1 MSKIITYANLQT
13 FKRKNDEKTAADIAA
28 AKAALIGAGG
38 DTVAADTIRAAKAQA
53 SGALSAANSAY
64 ALANSKYAKPAD
76 GIPKSDLSL
85 GVQAALDKASVS
97 IQEHQKIAT
106 GSSKGTISV
115 DGKDVAVNGLG
126 NMAYKDSVSKSDV
139 GLGSVVNA
147 GQDSTPT
154 ASSNNYVTSGGVK
167 SYVDAAISSVKQ
179 FQYEVV
185 TELPTAAAAT
195 MGKIY
200 LVKHAHSSSDSYDEY
215 ITIQSNTTYSWEKIG
230 NTDIDLS
237 GYFNTLNWSVYD
249 GKYPDSIRGVVIH
262 VSQEGSKLIVHEKSL
277 YSSEFDVT
285 DLSGSD
291 INFISNISQD
301 RIGKIT
307 AKYKQVRL
315 ASQSQ
320 SGLMNAADKTKLDG
334 ITEATDKEIESLF
347 S

>member
-28 AKAALIGAGG
+28 AKAALIGADG
-38 DTVAADTIRAAKAQA
+38 DTVAADTIRAAKSQA
-53 SGALSAANSAY
+53 SASFAAANSAY

-185 TELPTAAAAT
+185 TELPAAAAAT

-215 ITIQSNTTYSWEKIG
+215 ITIQADSKYTWEKIG
-230 NTDIDLS
+230 NTDIDLTGYIKSIYSQAASEYEAS
-237 GYFNTLNWSVYD
+237 GIVTEISKSGSSLIYYTKSLETNSPTASGNALAFI
-249 GKYPDSIRGVVIH
+249 DSI
-262 VSQEGSKLIVHEKSL
+262 SQNKYG
-277 YSSEFDVT
+277 
-285 DLSGSD
+285 
-291 INFISNISQD
+291 Q
-301 RIGKIT
+301 IT
-307 AKYKQVRL
+307 ATKKTVSS
-315 ASQSQ
+315 ASTASA
-320 SGLMNAADKTKLDG
+320 GLMSAADKTKLDG
-334 ITEATDKEIESLF
+334 ITEATDEEIEALF

>member
-13 FKRKNDEKTAADIAA
+13 FKRKNDEKNAADIAA
-28 AKAALIGAGG
+28 AKAALIGADG
-38 DTVAADTIRAAKAQA
+38 DSVAADTIRAAKAQA

-76 GIPKSDLSL
+76 GIPKSDLSI

-97 IQEHQKIAT
+97 IQYHQKIAT

-154 ASSNNYVTSGGVK
+154 ESSNNYVTSGGVK
-167 SYVDAAISSVKQ
+167 SYVDAAIGSVKQ

-185 TELPTAAAAT
+185 TELPTAAVAT

-215 ITIQSNTTYSWEKIG
+215 ITIQADSKYTWEKIG
-230 NTDIDLS
+230 NTDIDLTDYVRYVKTS
-237 GYFNTLNWSVYD
+237 GPPMGVFTAVAKGDSALTFAVTNLATSAPTASGDAVAFI
-249 GKYPDSIRGVVIH
+249 DSI
-262 VSQEGSKLIVHEKSL
+262 SQNE
-277 YSSEFDVT
+277 
-285 DLSGSD
+285 
-291 INFISNISQD
+291 Q
-301 RIGKIT
+301 GKIT
-307 AKYKQVRL
+307 ATKKYVSL
-315 ASQSQ
+315 VSTTSAGMMS
-320 SGLMNAADKTKLDG
+320 AADKSKLNG
-334 ITEATDKEIESLF
+334 ITEATDDEIEALF

>member
-215 ITIQSNTTYSWEKIG
+215 ITIQADSKYTWEKIG

-237 GYFNTLNWSVYD
+237 DYFKSIEEATELTPDMVVTKLQKNGSTIRCCLKSLKTSSPEASGNAISFI
-249 GKYPDSIRGVVIH
+249 DSI
-262 VSQEGSKLIVHEKSL
+262 SQEG
-277 YSSEFDVT
+277 Y
-285 DLSGSD
+285 
-291 INFISNISQD
+291 
-301 RIGKIT
+301 GKIKATKKTVSSAST
-307 AKYKQVRL
+307 AS
-315 ASQSQ
+315 A
-320 SGLMNAADKTKLDG
+320 GLMSAADKTKLDG
-334 ITEATDKEIESLF
+334 ITEATDEEIEALF

>member
-13 FKRKNDEKTAADIAA
+13 FKRKNDEKNAADIAA
-28 AKAALIGAGG
+28 AKAALIGADG

-53 SGALSAANSAY
+53 SGAFSAANSAY

-76 GIPKSDLSL
+76 GIPKSDLSI
-85 GVQAALDKASVS
+85 GVQAALDKASGS
-97 IQEHQKIAT
+97 IQYHQKIAT

-126 NMAYKDSVSKSDV
+126 NMAYKDSISKSDV

-154 ASSNNYVTSGGVK
+154 ESSNNYITSGGVK
-167 SYVDAAISSVKQ
+167 SYVDSAIGAVKQ

-215 ITIQSNTTYSWEKIG
+215 ITIQSDSKYTWEKIG

-237 GYFNTLNWSVYD
+237 DYFKSIEQSSELSPDMVVTDLKKSGSTIMCCRKSLKTSSPEASGNAISFI
-249 GKYPDSIRGVVIH
+249 DSI
-262 VSQEGSKLIVHEKSL
+262 SQEGC
-277 YSSEFDVT
+277 
-285 DLSGSD
+285 
-291 INFISNISQD
+291 
-301 RIGKIT
+301 GKINATKKTVSSAST
-307 AKYKQVRL
+307 AS
-315 ASQSQ
+315 A
-320 SGLMNAADKTKLDG
+320 GLMSAADKTKLDG
-334 ITEATDKEIESLF
+334 ITEATDEEIEALF

>member
-13 FKRKNDEKTAADIAA
+13 FKRKNDEKNAADIAA
-28 AKAALIGAGG
+28 AKAALIGADG

-53 SGALSAANSAY
+53 SGAFSAANSAY

-76 GIPKSDLSL
+76 GIPKSDLSI

-97 IQEHQKIAT
+97 IQYHQKIAT

-126 NMAYKDSVSKSDV
+126 NMAYKDSISKSDV

-154 ASSNNYVTSGGVK
+154 ESSNNYITSGGVK
-167 SYVDAAISSVKQ
+167 SYVDSAIGAVKQ

-215 ITIQSNTTYSWEKIG
+215 ITIQADSKYTWEKIG

-237 GYFNTLNWSVYD
+237 DYFKSIEQSSELSPDMVVTDLKKSGSTIMCCRKSLKTSSPEASGNAISFI
-249 GKYPDSIRGVVIH
+249 DSI
-262 VSQEGSKLIVHEKSL
+262 SQEGC
-277 YSSEFDVT
+277 
-285 DLSGSD
+285 
-291 INFISNISQD
+291 
-301 RIGKIT
+301 GKIKATKKTVSSAST
-307 AKYKQVRL
+307 AS
-315 ASQSQ
+315 A
-320 SGLMNAADKTKLDG
+320 GLMSAADKTKLDG
-334 ITEATDKEIESLF
+334 ITEATDEEIEALF

>member
-13 FKRKNDEKTAADIAA
+13 FKRKNDEKNAADIAA
-28 AKAALIGAGG
+28 AKAALIGADG
-38 DTVAADTIRAAKAQA
+38 DSVAADTIRAAKRQA
-53 SGALSAANSAY
+53 SGALSAANNAY
-64 ALANSKYAKPAD
+64 IFATSKYAKPAD

-167 SYVDAAISSVKQ
+167 SYVDAAIGSVKQ

-185 TELPTAAAAT
+185 T
-195 MGKIY
+195 
-200 LVKHAHSSSDSYDEY
+200 
-215 ITIQSNTTYSWEKIG
+215 
-230 NTDIDLS
+230 DIDLTGYIKSIYSQAASEYEAS
-237 GYFNTLNWSVYD
+237 GIVTEISKSGSSLIYYTKSLETNSPTASGNALAFI
-249 GKYPDSIRGVVIH
+249 DSI
-262 VSQEGSKLIVHEKSL
+262 SQNKYG
-277 YSSEFDVT
+277 
-285 DLSGSD
+285 
-291 INFISNISQD
+291 Q
-301 RIGKIT
+301 IT
-307 AKYKQVRL
+307 ATKKTVSS
-315 ASQSQ
+315 ASTASA
-320 SGLMNAADKTKLDG
+320 GLMSAADKTKLDG
-334 ITEATDKEIESLF
+334 ITEATDEEIEALF

>member
-28 AKAALIGAGG
+28 AKSALIGTIE
-38 DTVAADTIRAAKAQA
+38 DTTVADTIKSAKKQA
-53 SGALSAANSAY
+53 NGAMAAANSAY

-154 ASSNNYVTSGGVK
+154 ESSNNYVTSGGVK
-167 SYVDAAISSVKQ
+167 SYVDAAIGSVKQ

-215 ITIQSNTTYSWEKIG
+215 ITIQADSKYSWEKIG
-230 NTDIDLS
+230 NTDIDLT
-237 GYFNTLNWSVYD
+237 GYINDFAREGTV
-249 GKYPDSIRGVVIH
+249 RGVVTNI
-262 VSQEGSKLIVHEKSL
+262 SKDGQILRWTRKSL
-277 YSSEFDVT
+277 ETSSPATKGKTID
-285 DLSGSD
+285 
-291 INFISNISQD
+291 FIDSISQD
-301 RIGKIT
+301 EYGQIT
-307 AKYKQVRL
+307 ATKKTVSS
-315 ASQSQ
+315 ASTASA
-320 SGLMNAADKTKLDG
+320 GLMSAADKTKLDG
-334 ITEATDKEIESLF
+334 ITEATDEEIEALF

>member
-13 FKRKNDEKTAADIAA
+13 FKRKNDEKNAADIAA
-28 AKAALIGAGG
+28 AKAALIGADG

-106 GSSKGTISV
+106 GSSNGTISV
-115 DGKDVAVNGLG
+115 DGKDVAVKGLG

-154 ASSNNYVTSGGVK
+154 ESSNNYITSGGVK
-167 SYVDAAISSVKQ
+167 SYVDAAIGAVKQ

-200 LVKHAHSSSDSYDEY
+200 LVKHAHSTGDSYDEY
-215 ITIQSNTTYSWEKIG
+215 ITIQSDTTYSWEKIG
-230 NTDIDLS
+230 NTDVDLVEYVNNVKTSGAPLGVFTAVTKGGSTLTFTVTTLATAAPTASGTAVAFIDS
-237 GYFNTLNWSVYD
+237 
-249 GKYPDSIRGVVIH
+249 
-262 VSQEGSKLIVHEKSL
+262 
-277 YSSEFDVT
+277 
-285 DLSGSD
+285 
-291 INFISNISQD
+291 ISQD
-301 RIGKIT
+301 YKGKIT
-307 AKYKQVRL
+307 ATKKNVSL
-315 ASQSQ
+315 ASITAA
-320 SGLMNAADKTKLDG
+320 GLMSAGDKTKLDG
-334 ITEATDKEIESLF
+334 ITEATTTEIEALF